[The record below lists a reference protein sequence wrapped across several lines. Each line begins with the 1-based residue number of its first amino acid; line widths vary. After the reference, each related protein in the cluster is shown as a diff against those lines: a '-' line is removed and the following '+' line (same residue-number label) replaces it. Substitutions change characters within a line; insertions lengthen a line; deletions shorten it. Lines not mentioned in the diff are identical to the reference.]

1 MSASSPGKRA
11 VPWLAFGSLGVVFGD
26 IGTSPIYTLKQAI
39 QDNPD
44 SLHIQAAVSLIVWY
58 LLLIVTLKY
67 VLK

>member
-1 MSASSPGKRA
+1 MNASTPNKFA

-44 SLHIQAAVSLIVWY
+44 HPHILAAVSLVIWY
-58 LLLIVTLKY
+58 LL
-67 VLK
+67 